1 MKIVQRAMRQ
11 IFRHSGRGGLTMLAA
26 SVLALSLLPTELAW
40 WPVRI
45 AGSLALI
52 LAAAALLLQPSPKW
66 PALHRLLGTLAIVAV
81 SVHVLWV
88 ATFEP
93 AFWRWLTPSIPI
105 EIILG
110 LVAALGLF
118 ATLVVRRSQ
127 NLRTGVGTPA
137 ALSLHRIAGFA
148 VCIAAGAHVVLIA
161 GTGRAIILLTLA
173 GMASIAITAL
183 THERR
188 ALPIIAIP
196 VILAGLAGL
205 LVGPLSER
213 RLASLRSSPVD
224 HARFA
229 HADHTGFVCTTCH
242 HNFTDR
248 GGTEN
253 CISCH
258 KRLSTSEA
266 LRVDRL
272 FHVFC
277 SDCHR
282 REKQMGRKS
291 GPIDHCT
298 ACHGN

>member
-11 IFRHSGRGGLTMLAA
+11 VFRHGGRAGLAVLAA
-26 SVLALSLLPTELAW
+26 SVLVLIVLPTELAW

-52 LAAAALLLQPSPKW
+52 LAAMALLLQPSPKW
-66 PALHRLLGTLAIVAV
+66 PALHRLLGSLAIVAV
-81 SVHVLWV
+81 SAHVLWV
-88 ATFEP
+88 AAFEP
-93 AFWRWLTPSIPI
+93 AFWRWLTLSIPL
-105 EIILG
+105 EITLG
-110 LVAALGLF
+110 LVAALGVF
-118 ATLVVRRSQ
+118 ATLAVRRSES
-127 NLRTGVGTPA
+127 LRLGVGTPA
-137 ALSLHRIAGFA
+137 ALSLHRIAGFV
-148 VCIAAGAHVVLIA
+148 VCIAAAAHVILIA
-161 GTGRAIILLTLA
+161 GTGTALILLTLA
-173 GMASIAITAL
+173 GMALIVITAL
-183 THERR
+183 AHERR
-188 ALPIIAIP
+188 ALRIIAIP
-196 VILAGLAGL
+196 VILTGLAGL
-205 LVGPLSER
+205 LAGPLSET

-229 HADHTGFVCTTCH
+229 HADHTGFVCTICH

-248 GGTEN
+248 TGTEN

-266 LRVDRL
+266 MRVDRL
-272 FHVFC
+272 FHAFC

-298 ACHGN
+298 ACHGS